1 MPPVARPEDVEWDQL
16 RYFLAAIRAGS
27 LSAAARALDVE
38 HSTIRRRLLALEQTL
53 AAPLFNRSP
62 DGLTPTPLALEL
74 TPLLEEMERA
84 AHAITERVRSR
95 KTRVRLAT
103 PSGFGRLL
111 GPHLGEFHTAHPDVI
126 LEILGSSRPVDLKRG
141 EADLAIRQGPIV
153 EDDDLVCRPIGDVGW
168 SMYASDAYLQRHPAP
183 ADPRQL
189 AGHDLLG
196 FETSISKVPGARFIE
211 EHGAGSNIILRSR
224 ELIDLLD
231 ACQAGLG
238 LAVLP
243 CLAAIGYPGLRRV
256 TPEVFSTSRLNLV
269 FRKEVLV
276 SEPVKSALE
285 FVTGVLREYAGRMSG
300 RE

>member
-38 HSTIRRRLLALEQTL
+38 HSTIRRRLLALEQAL

-62 DGLTPTPLALEL
+62 DGLTPTPLAVEL
-74 TPLLEEMERA
+74 TPLLEQMERA
-84 AHAITERVRSR
+84 ALAITEQVRSR

-103 PSGFGRLL
+103 PSGFARLL
-111 GPHLGEFHTAHPDVI
+111 GPHLGDFHAAHPDVI

-141 EADLAIRQGPIV
+141 EADLAIRQGPVV

-168 SMYASDAYLQRHPAP
+168 SLYAADAYLQRHPAP

-196 FETSISKVPGARFIE
+196 FETGLSKVPGARFIE
-211 EHGAGSNIILRSR
+211 QHGAGANVVLRSR

-256 TPEVFSTSRLNLV
+256 TPEVFTTSRLNLV

-276 SEPVKSALE
+276 SGPVKSALE

>member
-1 MPPVARPEDVEWDQL
+1 MARPEDVEWDQL